1 MNVDH
6 PGCAKPELRGQGA
19 GHERNVI
26 GETGLQFLA
35 EAWDAFRQKHVVDT
49 ILQVGVLTADVKLT
63 ERILR
68 YTGKAQDGLIE
79 GSVFTLRLRIE
90 PVRAN
95 RVTGRAETRHNL
107 LA

>member
-6 PGCAKPELRGQGA
+6 PGRAKPELRGQGA

-35 EAWDAFRQKHVVDT
+35 EAGDAFRQKHVVDA
-49 ILQVGVLTADVKLT
+49 ILQVGVLTADVKLA

-68 YTGKAQDGLIE
+68 HTGKAQDGLIE
-79 GSVFTLRLRIE
+79 WRVLALRLRIE
-90 PVRAN
+90 PVGSN
-95 RVTGRAETRHNL
+95 CVTGRAETRHNL